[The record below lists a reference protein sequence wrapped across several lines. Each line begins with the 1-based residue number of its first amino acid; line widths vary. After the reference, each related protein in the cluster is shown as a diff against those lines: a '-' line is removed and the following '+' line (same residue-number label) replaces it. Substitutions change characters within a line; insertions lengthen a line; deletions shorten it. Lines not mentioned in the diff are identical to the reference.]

1 MVKDIGVNLPAR
13 YSRHTPSGFLYFAGS
28 RYWIASLLPVFV
40 GLALPFWLHPPG
52 FSFKWLNATGFLLAT
67 FLFQSGFSF
76 LLSFFRNLT
85 TTGWSK
91 SRLFRAASLSITLSS
106 AIGLIVN
113 TTLSFHQ
120 GVPRGIFILFGLVT
134 LFVGVLYVVPPFNFS
149 RRPGREVVLAEG
161 LGMLPVLGAYLVQVG
176 DITRTVYLASLP
188 IVIATGLWV
197 WIEELISCQED
208 QNTGRGTMVLL
219 FGLDLSRRYGV
230 LGIIILFTLSLLLAV
245 VSGALPPLSLLTLL
259 SLGLV
264 WKIVTVSW
272 TSTRYPDRIL
282 VLRKPVLRLHL
293 VTCSI
298 IAISCL
304 LTQYF

>member
-1 MVKDIGVNLPAR
+1 VAECHR
-13 YSRHTPSGFLYFAGS
+13 S
-28 RYWIASLLPVFV
+28 
-40 GLALPFWLHPPG
+40 
-52 FSFKWLNATGFLLAT
+52 
-67 FLFQSGFSF
+67 FSF

-91 SRLFRAASLSITLSS
+91 SRLFRAASLSITLSC
-106 AIGLIVN
+106 AIGLLVN

-188 IVIATGLWV
+188 IVLATGLWV
-197 WIEELISCQED
+197 RIEELISCQED

-230 LGIIILFTLSLLLAV
+230 LGIVILFTLSLLLAV

-272 TSTRYPDRIL
+272 TSTRYPDRML